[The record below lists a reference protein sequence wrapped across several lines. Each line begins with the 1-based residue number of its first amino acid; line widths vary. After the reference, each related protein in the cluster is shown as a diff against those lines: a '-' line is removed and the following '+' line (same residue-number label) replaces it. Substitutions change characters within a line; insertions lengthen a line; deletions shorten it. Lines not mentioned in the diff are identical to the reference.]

1 MNKNI
6 FFFIIL
12 ISLILLYKCVEDNDN
27 KKPPEDDYD
36 DEEEEDS
43 YAPFRKTLRK
53 YLKRNKLFKSSRLV
67 EPVELKRIFLDV
79 VGDGGVEGTPKRV
92 KEVFDKLADFFVDKY
107 YNDKK
112 EIKGKEVYKL
122 FDLSEISLKLNDL
135 MREMPP
141 DDDDDP
147 RNNDDD
153 FDHQYDYMDDL

>member
-79 VGDGGVEGTPKRV
+79 VGDGGVQGTPKRV
-92 KEVFDKLADFFVDKY
+92 VEVFDKLADFFVDKY
-107 YNDKK
+107 YEEKK
-112 EIKGKEVYKL
+112 QIKGKEVYKL
-122 FDLSEISLKLNDL
+122 FNFGDISMKLGEL

-141 DDDDDP
+141 EDDP
-147 RNNDDD
+147 MDKDDEFDNN
-153 FDHQYDYMDDL
+153 YGYMDDL